1 MPWDMIGRGKRL
13 IAPSIVRVYIEARR
27 RLQGVGVVSVAK
39 ISVSSFL
46 ASFGALNSYELF
58 LSFT

>member
-1 MPWDMIGRGKRL
+1 MIGRGKRL

-27 RLQGVGVVSVAK
+27 RLQGVGVVSVAE
-39 ISVSSFL
+39 ISVSGFL